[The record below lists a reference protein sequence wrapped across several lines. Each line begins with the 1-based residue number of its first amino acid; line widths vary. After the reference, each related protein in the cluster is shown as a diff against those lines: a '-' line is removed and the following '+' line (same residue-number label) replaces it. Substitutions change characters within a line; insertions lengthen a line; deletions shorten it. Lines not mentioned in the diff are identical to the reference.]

1 MKIFVSYTTRDRNIT
16 KEFLLKLYS
25 ELSEFE
31 TAYID
36 LIHNDS
42 ENKQKRV
49 FDELESADK
58 IVLIET
64 ESVYV
69 SNWVQIELESAKRL
83 KKDIIKI
90 PYKEL
95 IEFLKAEKSQWL
107 TMYIKNRQ
115 NSNEIK
121 DFSSHQ
127 TLC

>member
-16 KEFLLKLYS
+16 KEFLLKLYN

-31 TAYID
+31 TVYID

-49 FDELESADK
+49 FDELESADQV
-58 IVLIET
+58 VLIET
-64 ESVYV
+64 ESVYN
-69 SNWVQIELESAKRL
+69 SDWVQIELESAKRL

-90 PYKEL
+90 SYNKL

-107 TMYIKNRQ
+107 TMYIKN
-115 NSNEIK
+115 SGLSALTK
-121 DFSSHQ
+121 VK
-127 TLC
+127 T

>member
-16 KEFLLKLYS
+16 REFLLKLYN

-31 TAYID
+31 TVYID

-49 FDELESADK
+49 FDELESADQV
-58 IVLIET
+58 VLIET
-64 ESVYV
+64 ESVYD
-69 SNWVQIELESAKRL
+69 SDWVKIELESAKIL

-90 PYKEL
+90 PYNEL

-107 TMYIKNRQ
+107 TMYIKNRR
-115 NSNEIK
+115 NSNK
-121 DFSSHQ
+121 FKAFG
-127 TLC
+127 

>member
-16 KEFLLKLYS
+16 KEFLLKLYN

-31 TAYID
+31 TVYID

-49 FDELESADK
+49 FDELESADQV
-58 IVLIET
+58 VLIET
-64 ESVYV
+64 ESVYD
-69 SNWVQIELESAKRL
+69 SDWVKIELESAKSL

-90 PYKEL
+90 PYNEL

-107 TMYIKNRQ
+107 TMYIKNRR
-115 NSNEIK
+115 NSNK
-121 DFSSHQ
+121 FKAF
-127 TLC
+127 C

>member
-16 KEFLLKLYS
+16 KKFLLKLYN

-31 TAYID
+31 TVYID

-49 FDELESADK
+49 FDELESAEQV
-58 IVLIET
+58 VLIET
-64 ESVYV
+64 ESVYD
-69 SNWVQIELESAKRL
+69 SDWVKIELESAKRL

-90 PYKEL
+90 PYNEL

-107 TMYIKNRQ
+107 TMYIKNRR
-115 NSNEIK
+115 NSNK
-121 DFSSHQ
+121 FKAFG
-127 TLC
+127 

>member
-16 KEFLLKLYS
+16 KDFLLKLFN

-31 TAYID
+31 TVYID

-49 FDELESADK
+49 FDELESADQ

-64 ESVYV
+64 KNVYN
-69 SNWVQIELESAKRL
+69 SNWVKIELESAKRL

-90 PYKEL
+90 PYNEL

-107 TMYIKNRQ
+107 TTYIKNSASR
-115 NSNEIK
+115 
-121 DFSSHQ
+121 
-127 TLC
+127 C

>member
-16 KEFLLKLYS
+16 RELLLKLYN

-31 TAYID
+31 TVYID

-49 FDELESADK
+49 FDELESADQV
-58 IVLIET
+58 VLIET
-64 ESVYV
+64 ESVYD
-69 SNWVQIELESAKRL
+69 SGWVKIELESAKIL

-90 PYKEL
+90 PYNEL

-107 TMYIKNRQ
+107 TMYIENRR
-115 NSNEIK
+115 NSNK
-121 DFSSHQ
+121 FKAFG
-127 TLC
+127 